1 MATSSSQR
9 LAEGRTSEFLLVPS
23 VVVPSY
29 GPKME
34 IFTPILE
41 SMSNLRMCDQSEG
54 RSCPYLLLPRLLT
67 EGTLRPGRGGGWA
80 GSGPASVLS
89 LHIEEEEEEEEEVVE
104 EEGEFP
110 PVAMKVSG
118 GEGEVCI
125 MYGSC
130 LIGVTFRLRDI
141 TTATSGGG
149 TVSGERGEHI
159 LG

>member
-54 RSCPYLLLPRLLT
+54 RICPYLLLPRLLT

-89 LHIEEEEEEEEEVVE
+89 LHIEEEEEEEEEEVVVE
-104 EEGEFP
+104 EESSTNSEE
-110 PVAMKVSG
+110 A
-118 GEGEVCI
+118 
-125 MYGSC
+125 
-130 LIGVTFRLRDI
+130 
-141 TTATSGGG
+141 TTSTRGATAASAARAQLAASEPSSQQPWLLL
-149 TVSGERGEHI
+149 VRSWR
-159 LG
+159 